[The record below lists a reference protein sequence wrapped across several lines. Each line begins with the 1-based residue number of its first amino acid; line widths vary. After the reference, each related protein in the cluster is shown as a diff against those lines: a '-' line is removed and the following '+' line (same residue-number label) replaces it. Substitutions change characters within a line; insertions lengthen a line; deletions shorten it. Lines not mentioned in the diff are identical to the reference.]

1 MTYEGARNN
10 TADEMESVLN
20 IEQDNESFHQYMKS
34 LYEYLNENA
43 DYNISTANALW
54 VRENFELLEEY
65 IDTIET
71 YYGGISSEV
80 DFSKPEEAA
89 EIINQWVENQ
99 TNNLI
104 KDLVP
109 SDVIDPVLTM
119 LILTNAIYFKGTWQI
134 KFDEVNTT
142 DKDFTDYEGNLIR
155 VPTMRLTGTENK
167 FNYTETEDLQ
177 ILELPYTGNEISMT
191 ILLPKEGVELS
202 DVINSIDKDSI
213 SEWIDSMYE
222 TEVDIYLPK
231 FKFETSYGLNDY
243 LIELG
248 MKDAFSSFADF
259 SGIDGRPDLF
269 ISDVLHKA
277 FINVSE
283 EGTEAAAATAVVI
296 NLKSIDGGGS
306 SRLEFNADHPF
317 LFLIQHKETGTILF
331 LGSIGN
337 PLA

>member
-1 MTYEGARNN
+1 MKN
-10 TADEMESVLN
+10 VLN
-20 IEQDNESFHQYMKS
+20 IEQDNDSFHQYMKS
-34 LYEYLNENA
+34 LYNYLNENS

-54 VRENFELLEEY
+54 VRENFELLDEY
-65 IDTIET
+65 INTIET

-80 DFSKPEEAA
+80 DFSKPKEAA
-89 EIINQWVENQ
+89 EIINQWVEDQ

-109 SDVIDPVLTM
+109 SDVINPFLTM
-119 LILTNAIYFKGTWQI
+119 LILTNAIYFKGTWQV
-134 KFDEVNTT
+134 KFDELNTT
-142 DKDFTDYEGNLIR
+142 DRDFTDYEEDLIK
-155 VPTMRLTGTENK
+155 VPTMRLTGTK
-167 FNYTETEDLQ
+167 DRFNYTETEDLQ
-177 ILELPYTGNEISMT
+177 IIELPYTGNEISMT
-191 ILLPKEGVELS
+191 IFLPREGVELS
-202 DVINSIDKDSI
+202 DVINSIDKDSV

-231 FKFETSYGLNDY
+231 FEFETSYGLNDY

-248 MKDAFSSFADF
+248 MQDAFSNFADF

-306 SRLEFNADHPF
+306 SRLTFNADHPF